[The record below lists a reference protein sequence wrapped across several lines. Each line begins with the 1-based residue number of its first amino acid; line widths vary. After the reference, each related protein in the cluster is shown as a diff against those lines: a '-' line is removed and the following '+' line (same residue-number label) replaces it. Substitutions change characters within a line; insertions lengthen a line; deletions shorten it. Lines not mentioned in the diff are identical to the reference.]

1 MLTYSNK
8 YSLNQRNYF
17 YEPNKHQNNRHRNY
31 YYYSSNTT
39 ANRNNNHNK
48 SMNYYSYIKKRKN
61 YFNTRVIKSGYFN
74 IYNNELNDI
83 NNYALDFS
91 KKNINFNCGSNKKIK
106 LAYEF
111 ENISPNEISD
121 KTKEIIDLQSQM

>member
-1 MLTYSNK
+1 MILIIML
-8 YSLNQRNYF
+8 LIFQ
-17 YEPNKHQNNRHRNY
+17 
-31 YYYSSNTT
+31 
-39 ANRNNNHNK
+39 
-48 SMNYYSYIKKRKN
+48 
-61 YFNTRVIKSGYFN
+61 
-74 IYNNELNDI
+74 
-83 NNYALDFS
+83 